1 MPHIRLATRAELD
14 TIIDWAAREGWNPG
28 IDDGNAFWAAD
39 PEGYWVAS
47 RKSDL
52 PLPFARALWQR
63 LRISRLFHRR

>member
-39 PEGYWVAS
+39 PEGYWVAVEEE
-47 RKSDL
+47 
-52 PLPFARALWQR
+52 
-63 LRISRLFHRR
+63 